1 MDSDAIC
8 CACGCKTV
16 FKTEKVF
23 DGWDC
28 VGEKRRCL
36 LCGAEQPAAV
46 PVGAAAAADQS
57 LQRLAGLLGE
67 EVAVT
72 GKAADLLAGGATGF
86 CKDCRHF
93 VPHPFGAR
101 CGLRGRAVES
111 TDDCSAFEK
120 RMKN

>member
-1 MDSDAIC
+1 MSGEAIC
-8 CACGCKTV
+8 CACGSRTV

-28 VGEKRRCL
+28 VGERRLCL
-36 LCGAEQPAAV
+36 LCGAEQPSAAPAEAKV
-46 PVGAAAAADQS
+46 AAAKS
-57 LQRLAGLLGE
+57 VQRLADLLGE
-67 EVAVT
+67 EVVVPR
-72 GKAADLLAGGATGF
+72 KAADLLAGGATGF

-101 CGLRGRAVES
+101 CGLQGRAVES

-120 RMKN
+120 RT